1 MPKTPSAPSWRSC
14 RTCSRSQGRSGARR
28 ASSTRSKTSRGC
40 LARAIAIGVSWQ
52 ASTPHRLPA
61 NGAVRYPVLMHHRSA
76 LMLTSL
82 PGVVVTTTESE
93 RCFPRHWHGTYGLGV
108 VDFGAQRSLSG
119 RGTVEAF
126 AGQVI
131 THNPC
136 EVHDGHPIGGGR
148 RWRMFHIEQT
158 AMLRLLG
165 TQTVAGREW
174 AAPVFDHP
182 AIRAAVRR
190 AFGALESAGFEGDII
205 HGATQAYL
213 EEALLIA
220 VGRVFQPQT
229 LTDSLS
235 RSEGRPPGALS
246 RVMERLADQ
255 YASSPSLDELA
266 ALAGTSR
273 YSLVRQFGRCYGL
286 PPMAWLQQLRL
297 ERARAAIANGS
308 PLAEV
313 AMACGFSDQSH
324 LTRLFTRQFGHTPG
338 VLRNASRGTGRSR
351 ARTF

>member
-1 MPKTPSAPSWRSC
+1 MQTN
-14 RTCSRSQGRSGARR
+14 RTCS
-28 ASSTRSKTSRGC
+28 
-40 LARAIAIGVSWQ
+40 LAMG
-52 ASTPHRLPA
+52 PM
-61 NGAVRYPVLMHHRSA
+61 RYPASMLHRSA
-76 LMLTSL
+76 LMTTSL
-82 PGVVVTTTESE
+82 PGVSVTTTDSE
-93 RCFPRHWHGTYGLGV
+93 RSFPRHWHGTYGIGL

-136 EVHDGHPIGGGR
+136 EVHDGHPIGGAR

-158 AMLRLLG
+158 AIVRLLG
-165 TQTVAGREW
+165 MRAAAGLEW
-174 AAPVFDHP
+174 HAPVFTNP
-182 AIRAAVRR
+182 AIRAAVSR
-190 AFGALESAGFEGDII
+190 AFGALESARTEGVILD
-205 HGATQAYL
+205 GTTEAFV

-220 VGRVFQPQT
+220 VGRAFQPRTQT
-229 LTDSLS
+229 YPHS
-235 RSEGRPPGALS
+235 RAPGRFPGTLG
-246 RVMERLADQ
+246 RVMERLTDG
-255 YASSPSLDELA
+255 YANALSLDELA

-297 ERARAAIANGS
+297 ERARSGIANGLK
-308 PLAEV
+308 LAEV
-313 AMACGFSDQSH
+313 ALACGFSDQSH

-338 VLRNASRGTGRSR
+338 AWRKASFGTGQSR